1 MSQLRHDPVQKRW
14 VIIST
19 ERGLRP
25 TDFEPPAP
33 PAGHDP
39 ECPFCTGNEH
49 HTPGEIW
56 RYDQSEGDDWSVRV
70 VPNRF
75 PALAVEGQLE
85 REAQGQYDI
94 INGIGA
100 HEVIVESP
108 DHSATLSNM
117 PVENCFGVLLAW
129 RERLRDLIRDRRL
142 RYILMFKNHGEAAGA
157 SRAHSHSQLIATPIT
172 PRTVTIELQSARA
185 HFLLKER
192 CLFCDILRQE
202 FQEQSRIVSVGEHF
216 VTLCPYA
223 SRFPFE
229 MHVFPR
235 EHRHDFR
242 LTSDDELM
250 ALARHLQGVLRR
262 MNKALGAPAFNMML
276 HTAPNPEA
284 RSNRPQYW
292 TTLSADWHWHIEILP
307 RLKRA
312 SGFEWGTGFYIN
324 PTAPEDAARFL
335 REVET

>member
-1 MSQLRHDPVQKRW
+1 MSELRHDPVQKRW
-14 VIIST
+14 VIIAT

-25 TDFEPPAP
+25 TDFEPPP
-33 PAGHDP
+33 PAPRADRS
-39 ECPFCTGNEH
+39 CPFCAGNEH
-49 HTPGEIW
+49 HTPDEIS
-56 RYDQSEGDDWSVRV
+56 RHPQKKDRDWVVRV

-75 PALAVEGQLE
+75 PALSVEGALE
-85 REAQGQYDI
+85 REAAGQYDN

-100 HEVIVESP
+100 HEIIVESP
-108 DHSATLSNM
+108 RHNASLADMSVDDAYL
-117 PVENCFGVLLAW
+117 VLLAW

-142 RYILMFKNHGEAAGA
+142 RYILIFKNHGEAAGG
-157 SRAHSHSQLIATPIT
+157 SQVHPHSQLIATPIT
-172 PRTVTIELQSARA
+172 PRTVTIELQSAQQ

-202 FQEQSRIVSVGEHF
+202 FAEQKRIAHVSEGF
-216 VTLCPYA
+216 VTVCPYA

-229 MHVFPR
+229 MHLFPR
-235 EHRHDFR
+235 LHRHDFR
-242 LTSDDELM
+242 LTTDAELRL
-250 ALARHLQGVLRR
+250 LAAHLQGVLKR
-262 MNKALGAPAFNMML
+262 MNKALGAPAYNMML

-284 RSNRPQYW
+284 RNNRPNYW
-292 TTLSADWHWHIEILP
+292 STLEADWHWHIEILP

-335 REVET
+335 RECDV